1 MSCSGCN
8 GTEGPAKGSIV
19 IDARSFKHLPEV
31 LEACRL
37 LGAQTVV
44 LTADELNL
52 AGKYP
57 GVLWSL
63 SHDESSI
70 EFVACGADARI
81 ISDKVYLYSGVG
93 GLVVTD
99 DVGVAAEALAGG
111 ARAVNFR
118 GFRFDP
124 GSIGNDLC
132 KRDRNRALRSV
143 GKFDQE
149 RRLHAPGREDV
160 LRVVGAVRDFLGGG
174 MPNRRAASDGRL
186 PQLLVDADNTP
197 SALVLPVARTIGMRA
212 CLFFNRSMRIEN
224 SLLDTDPTRP
234 EEADAAF
241 WVELCPAPEVPHG
254 ADGLLL
260 NRSMAGDV
268 VLTGDAPLA
277 YACLKRGC
285 TVIDRHGSAYH
296 PEDLS
301 YFPNESVLRQ
311 SMRIRA
317 SEVKRELDGE
327 ERAVRFMDVLYREL
341 VGGSSE
347 A

>member
-1 MSCSGCN
+1 M
-8 GTEGPAKGSIV
+8 EGSIV

-37 LGAQTVV
+37 FGAETVV
-44 LTADELNL
+44 LIPDELNL

-63 SHDESSI
+63 SRGESSI
-70 EFVACGADARI
+70 EFVVCGTDARTV
-81 ISDKVYLYSGVG
+81 SDKVYLYSGAG
-93 GLVVTD
+93 DLAITG

-124 GSIGNDLC
+124 GSIGNDLRT
-132 KRDRNRALRSV
+132 RDRNRALRST
-143 GKFDQE
+143 GQFDQE
-149 RRLHAPGREDV
+149 NRSLAPGKEDA
-160 LRVVGAVRDFLGGG
+160 LRVVGVMRDFLSGGV
-174 MPNRRAASDGRL
+174 PKRRTASDGRL

-197 SALVLPVARTIGMRA
+197 PAFVLSVARTIGMRA
-212 CLFFNRSMRIEN
+212 SLFFNRSMHIEN
-224 SLLDTDPTRP
+224 SLLDTDPTQP
-234 EEADAAF
+234 GEEASF

-254 ADGLLL
+254 ADSLILD
-260 NRSMAGDV
+260 RSMEGDV
-268 VLTGDAPLA
+268 VLTGDGPLA

-285 TVIDRHGSAYH
+285 TVIDRHGTVYH

-301 YFPNESVLRQ
+301 YFPNDRVLRQ

-317 SEVKRELDGE
+317 SEVKRELDEE
-327 ERAVRFMDVLYREL
+327 ERAVRFMDALYSEL
-341 VGGSSE
+341 VGGLPSSRS
-347 A
+347 